1 MTAFLD
7 LPQTKYLGAA
17 IFMLGVAWGI
27 IKWIGR
33 TLRSQLGTGMPRTPY
48 ELPVT
53 HMENVPPILV
63 KQAIERGLVSPSQLA
78 AMAPMEREF
87 FFVALRESALHAS
100 PTSATAAPSSLAPPV
115 SQRAS

>member
-7 LPQTKYLGAA
+7 QPQTKYLGAA

-33 TLRSQLGTGMPRTPY
+33 TLRSQLGTGMPRAPY

-53 HMENVPPILV
+53 QIDNVPTVLV

-78 AMAPMEREF
+78 AMAPMERRF
-87 FFVALRESALHAS
+87 FFVALRESASHAS
-100 PTSATAAPSSLAPPV
+100 PRSATAAPSSLVPPV
-115 SQRAS
+115 SPRAS